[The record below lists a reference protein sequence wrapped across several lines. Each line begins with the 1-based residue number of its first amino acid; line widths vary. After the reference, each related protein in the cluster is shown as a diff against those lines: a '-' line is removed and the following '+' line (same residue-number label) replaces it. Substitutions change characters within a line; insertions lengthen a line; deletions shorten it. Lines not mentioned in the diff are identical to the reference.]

1 MTRISDNLSTINE
14 RIHTTALRCGRS
26 PDEITLLAVSKKK
39 PVGTIREAW
48 DAGQRRF
55 GENYVQEAIEKIT
68 ALHDLPIEW
77 HYIGSIQSNKTRL
90 IAENFDWVHGVDSLR
105 QAHRLSSQRPA
116 DLNPLNICLQ
126 INISN
131 EESKGGIDIQE
142 TESIATEISRLPNVQ
157 LRGLMALP
165 APTNNL
171 QQQAGIFSQMQ
182 QLFEQLNS
190 KGLNLDTLSMGMSN
204 DMEEAIRHGA
214 TIVRVG
220 TAIFGQRD

>member
-1 MTRISDNLSTINE
+1 MTRISDNLSTIKE
-14 RIHTTALRCGRS
+14 RIHTAALSCGRS
-26 PDEITLLAVSKKK
+26 PDGITLLAVSKKK
-39 PVGTIREAW
+39 PAGTIREAW

-55 GENYVQEAIEKIT
+55 GENYVQEAIDKIA

-105 QAHRLSSQRPA
+105 QAHRLSNQRP
-116 DLNPLNICLQ
+116 DELNPLNICLQ

-131 EESKGGIDIQE
+131 EESKGGIDMQE
-142 TESIATEISRLPNVQ
+142 AESIATAISSLPGLQ

-165 APTNNL
+165 APTDDL
-171 QQQAGIFSQMQ
+171 QQQAAIFSQMQ
-182 QLFEQLNS
+182 QLFVQLNS
-190 KGLNLDTLSMGMSN
+190 KGLHLDTLSMGMSN